1 MPFSHRGHEV
11 NTIVVDR
18 RAISFSS
25 EYHAQSLLGGR
36 HRQVNIAARGAHGRR
51 DGRGRARRRSARCI
65 AAVVR
70 HVCLDKVAS
79 GQSGTQAKLSRKHGG
94 GDNARQ
100 LPRVLA
106 RVARMRAPDA
116 KHLQHRRLRLQNRT
130 TANRA
135 DLNRGHRH

>member
-79 GQSGTQAKLSRKHGG
+79 GQSGTQQKGNHPT
-94 GDNARQ
+94 Q
-100 LPRVLA
+100 
-106 RVARMRAPDA
+106 APFRPSD
-116 KHLQHRRLRLQNRT
+116 LQGFVHRCHSLL
-130 TANRA
+130 
-135 DLNRGHRH
+135 LV